1 MRLRPILLLAVIAA
15 AVPAVALG
23 SSPGTRRFVAHL
35 LGKSEIPRGAPKGR
49 GTVKVTITGNK
60 VCWKFVSVGGIDKPV
75 VSHIHKG
82 GAKTA
87 AGPVV
92 VPLGDAFKTS
102 GCTVSTVAVDKAIE
116 KNPSG
121 YYVNVHTAKY
131 PLGAIRGQLH
141 MGD

>member
-1 MRLRPILLLAVIAA
+1 VRLILLLAAIVVAL
-15 AVPAVALG
+15 PAVALG
-23 SSPGTRRFVAHL
+23 SSPGTRKFEAHL
-35 LGKSEIPRGAPKGR
+35 LGKSEIPEGAPKGK
-49 GTVKVTITGNK
+49 GTVKIAITGNK
-60 VCWKFVSVGGIDKPV
+60 VCWRFVSVGGIDKPL

-82 GAKTA
+82 GPKTA

-102 GCTVSTVAVDKAIE
+102 GCTVSTAAVDKAIE

-121 YYVNVHTAKY
+121 YYVNIHTPTY

-141 MGD
+141 VGD